1 MITLLKFYRLIKN
14 IKVSDLARK
23 VSVST
28 ALISK
33 IENGRCQGSQR
44 VRLKIAKALGV
55 SEEILFGIK

>member
-1 MITLLKFYRLIKN
+1 MITLLRFYRLARN

-33 IENGRCQGSQR
+33 IENGKCRGSEKTR
-44 VRLKIAKALGV
+44 SKIAKALGV
-55 SEEILFGIK
+55 SEEILFGK